1 MEIKYEAKN
10 AWELH
15 IKNNSLKDVM
25 TYSKGYKDF
34 LNKSKTERS
43 CAKEIIKQAK
53 ENGYISIEEAMSKG
67 SIKAGDKIYA
77 NNKDKGVCLFLIG
90 KNPIERGMRI
100 IGSHID
106 SPRLDLKANPLYQ
119 EVNLGLLK
127 THYYGGIKKY
137 QWLAQ
142 PLSLHGVVILK
153 DGKKVEIC
161 IGEDDSDP
169 VFCITD
175 ILPHLSSDQNQ
186 KKMSEAVK
194 GEDLNLL
201 IGSIP
206 TEEQEG
212 IICNILRILNEKYDM
227 IEEDFLTAELEV
239 VPAGKARDLGLDKS
253 MILSYGHDDRVCTYA
268 AMTSIFDID
277 ESDYT
282 LVTLCAD
289 KEEVGSN
296 GNTGMQSRFFEN
308 LVAELIELEGS
319 YSDLKIKRALARSKV
334 LSADVSAAYDPN
346 FPSAYD
352 KRNSAYA
359 GNGVVL
365 IKYTGSRGK
374 GGCND
379 ANAEFLA
386 EVRNVFNSEN
396 VVWQTG
402 ELGKVDQGGGG
413 TIAYM
418 LANYGAEVVDCGV
431 GVLSMHAPYE
441 AISKVDLYE
450 TYKGY
455 KAFFNKI
462 SL

>member
-90 KNPIERGMRI
+90 KNSIERGMRI

-119 EVNLGLLK
+119 EANLGLLK

-186 KKMSEAVK
+186 KKMAEAVK

-212 IICNILRILNEKYDM
+212 VVCNILRILNEKYNM
-227 IEEDFLTAELEV
+227 IEEDFLTAELEI

>member
-1 MEIKYEAKN
+1 
-10 AWELH
+10 
-15 IKNNSLKDVM
+15 
-25 TYSKGYKDF
+25 
-34 LNKSKTERS
+34 
-43 CAKEIIKQAK
+43 
-53 ENGYISIEEAMSKG
+53 
-67 SIKAGDKIYA
+67 
-77 NNKDKGVCLFLIG
+77 
-90 KNPIERGMRI
+90 MRI

-106 SPRLDLKANPLYQ
+106 SPRLDLKANPLY
-119 EVNLGLLK
+119 EEANLGLFK

-137 QWLAQ
+137 QWLSL
-142 PLSLHGVVILK
+142 PLALSGVVILK
-153 DGKKVEIC
+153 DGRKIDIC
-161 IGEDDSDP
+161 IGEDETDP

-175 ILPHLSSDQNQ
+175 ILPHLASDQNQ
-186 KKMSEAVK
+186 KKISEAIK

-206 TEEQEG
+206 TEEKDG
-212 IICNILRILNEKYDM
+212 IVYNILNILNEKYNM
-227 IEEDFLTAELEV
+227 VEEDFLSAELQV
-239 VPAGKARDLGLDKS
+239 VPAGKPRDLGLDKS
-253 MILSYGHDDRVCTYA
+253 MVLAYGHDDKVCTYA
-268 AMTSIFDID
+268 AITSIFDIE

-308 LVAELIELEGS
+308 IVAELIELEGS
-319 YSDLKIKRALARSKV
+319 YSDLKIKRAFSKSKV
-334 LSADVSAAYDPN
+334 LSADVSAGYDPN
-346 FPSAYD
+346 FSSAYD
-352 KRNSAYA
+352 KRNSAYM

-365 IKYTGSRGK
+365 IKYTGARGK
-374 GGCND
+374 NGCND

-386 EVRNVFNSEN
+386 EVRNVFNNEN

-441 AISKVDLYE
+441 VISKVDLYE
-450 TYKGY
+450 MYKGY
-455 KAFFNKI
+455 RAFFNKI
-462 SL
+462 KL

>member
-10 AWELH
+10 AWKIH
-15 IKNNSLKDVM
+15 MDNNSLKEVM
-25 TYSKGYKDF
+25 NYSKGYMDF
-34 LNKSKTERS
+34 LFKSKTERS

-53 ENGYISIEEAMSKG
+53 ENGYISLEEAIFKG

-90 KNPIERGMRI
+90 KNTIENGMRI

-106 SPRLDLKANPLYQ
+106 SPRLDLKANPLY
-119 EVNLGLLK
+119 EEANLGLLK

-137 QWLAQ
+137 QWLSL
-142 PLSLHGVVILK
+142 PLALSGVVILK
-153 DGKKVEIC
+153 DGRKIDIC
-161 IGEDDSDP
+161 IGEDETDP

-175 ILPHLSSDQNQ
+175 ILPHLASDQNQ
-186 KKMSEAVK
+186 KKISEAIK

-206 TEEQEG
+206 TEEKDG
-212 IICNILRILNEKYDM
+212 IVYNILNILNEKYNM
-227 IEEDFLTAELEV
+227 VEEDFLSAELQV
-239 VPAGKARDLGLDKS
+239 VPAGKPRDLGLDKS
-253 MILSYGHDDRVCTYA
+253 MVLAYGHDDKVCTYA
-268 AMTSIFDID
+268 AITSIFDIE

-308 LVAELIELEGS
+308 IVAELIELEGS
-319 YSDLKIKRALARSKV
+319 YSDLKIKRAFSKSKV
-334 LSADVSAAYDPN
+334 LSADVSAGYDPN
-346 FPSAYD
+346 FSSAYD
-352 KRNSAYA
+352 KRNSAYM

-365 IKYTGSRGK
+365 IKYTGARGK
-374 GGCND
+374 NGCND

-386 EVRNVFNSEN
+386 EVRNVFNNEN

-441 AISKVDLYE
+441 VISKVDLYE
-450 TYKGY
+450 MYKGY
-455 KAFFNKI
+455 RAFFNKI
-462 SL
+462 KL

>member
-90 KNPIERGMRI
+90 KNSIERGMRI

-119 EVNLGLLK
+119 EANLGLLK

-227 IEEDFLTAELEV
+227 IEEDFLTAELEI

>member
-119 EVNLGLLK
+119 EANLGLLK

>member
-186 KKMSEAVK
+186 KKMAEAVK

-212 IICNILRILNEKYDM
+212 VVCNILRILNEKYNM
-227 IEEDFLTAELEV
+227 IEEDFLTAELEI

-268 AMTSIFDID
+268 AMTSIFDIE

-319 YSDLKIKRALARSKV
+319 YSDLKIKRALAKSKV

-374 GGCND
+374 SGCND

-441 AISKVDLYE
+441 VISKVDLYE

>member
-10 AWELH
+10 AWKIH
-15 IKNNSLKDVM
+15 MDNNSVKEVM
-25 TYSKGYKDF
+25 NYSKGYMDF
-34 LNKSKTERS
+34 LFKSKTERS

-53 ENGYISIEEAMSKG
+53 ENGYISLEEAISKG

-90 KNPIERGMRI
+90 KNTIENGMRI

-106 SPRLDLKANPLYQ
+106 SPRLDLKANPLY
-119 EVNLGLLK
+119 EEANLGLFK

-137 QWLAQ
+137 QWLSL
-142 PLSLHGVVILK
+142 PLALSGVVILK
-153 DGKKVEIC
+153 DGRKIDIC
-161 IGEDDSDP
+161 IGEDETDP

-175 ILPHLSSDQNQ
+175 ILPHLASDQNQ
-186 KKMSEAVK
+186 KKISEAIK

-206 TEEQEG
+206 TEEKDG
-212 IICNILRILNEKYDM
+212 IVYNVLNILNEKYNM
-227 IEEDFLTAELEV
+227 VEEDFLSAELQV
-239 VPAGKARDLGLDKS
+239 VPAGKPRDLGLDKS
-253 MILSYGHDDRVCTYA
+253 MVLAYGHDDKVCTYA
-268 AMTSIFDID
+268 AITSIFDIE

-308 LVAELIELEGS
+308 IVAELIELEGS
-319 YSDLKIKRALARSKV
+319 YSDLKIKRALSKSKV
-334 LSADVSAAYDPN
+334 LSADVSAGYDPN
-346 FPSAYD
+346 FSSAYD
-352 KRNSAYA
+352 KRNSAYM
-359 GNGVVL
+359 GSGVVL
-365 IKYTGSRGK
+365 IKYTGARGK
-374 GGCND
+374 SGCND

-386 EVRNVFNSEN
+386 EVRNVFNNEN

-441 AISKVDLYE
+441 VISKVDLYE
-450 TYKGY
+450 MYKGY
-455 KAFFNKI
+455 RAFFNQIK
-462 SL
+462 L

>member
-90 KNPIERGMRI
+90 KNSIERGMRI

-186 KKMSEAVK
+186 KKMAEAVK

-212 IICNILRILNEKYDM
+212 VVCNILRILNEKYNM
-227 IEEDFLTAELEV
+227 IEEDFLTAELEI

-268 AMTSIFDID
+268 AMTSIFDIE

-374 GGCND
+374 SGCND

>member
-119 EVNLGLLK
+119 EANLGLLK

-186 KKMSEAVK
+186 KKMAEAVK

-212 IICNILRILNEKYDM
+212 IVCNILRILNEKYDM

-268 AMTSIFDID
+268 AMTSIFDIE

>member
-119 EVNLGLLK
+119 EANLGLLK

-186 KKMSEAVK
+186 KKMAEAVK

-212 IICNILRILNEKYDM
+212 IVCNILRILNEKYDM
-227 IEEDFLTAELEV
+227 IEEDFLTAELEI

-268 AMTSIFDID
+268 AMTSIFDIE

-319 YSDLKIKRALARSKV
+319 YSDLKIKRALAKSKV

-374 GGCND
+374 SGCND

-441 AISKVDLYE
+441 VISKVDLYE

>member
-90 KNPIERGMRI
+90 KNSIERGMRI

-119 EVNLGLLK
+119 EANLGLLK

-186 KKMSEAVK
+186 KKMAEAVK

-212 IICNILRILNEKYDM
+212 VVCNILRILNEKYNM
-227 IEEDFLTAELEV
+227 IEEDFLTAELEI

-268 AMTSIFDID
+268 AMTSIFDIE

>member
-10 AWELH
+10 AWKIH
-15 IKNNSLKDVM
+15 MDNNSVKEVM
-25 TYSKGYKDF
+25 NYSKGYMDF
-34 LNKSKTERS
+34 LFKSKTERS

-53 ENGYISIEEAMSKG
+53 ENGYISLEEAISKG

-90 KNPIERGMRI
+90 KNTIENGMRI

-106 SPRLDLKANPLYQ
+106 SPRLDLKANPLY
-119 EVNLGLLK
+119 EEANLGLFK

-137 QWLAQ
+137 QWLSL
-142 PLSLHGVVILK
+142 PLALSGVVILK
-153 DGKKVEIC
+153 DGRKIDIC
-161 IGEDDSDP
+161 IGEDETDP

-175 ILPHLSSDQNQ
+175 ILPHLASDQNQ
-186 KKMSEAVK
+186 KKISEAIK

-206 TEEQEG
+206 TEEKDG
-212 IICNILRILNEKYDM
+212 IVYNVLNILNEKYNM
-227 IEEDFLTAELEV
+227 VEEDFLSAELQV
-239 VPAGKARDLGLDKS
+239 VPAGKPRDLGLDKS
-253 MILSYGHDDRVCTYA
+253 MVLAYGHDDKVCTYA
-268 AMTSIFDID
+268 AITSIFDIE

-308 LVAELIELEGS
+308 IVAELIELEGS
-319 YSDLKIKRALARSKV
+319 YSDLKIKRALSKSKV
-334 LSADVSAAYDPN
+334 LSADVSAGYDPN
-346 FPSAYD
+346 FSSAYD
-352 KRNSAYA
+352 KRNAAYM

-365 IKYTGSRGK
+365 IKYTGARGK
-374 GGCND
+374 SGCND

-386 EVRNVFNSEN
+386 EVRNVFNNEN

-441 AISKVDLYE
+441 VISKVDLYE
-450 TYKGY
+450 MYKGY
-455 KAFFNKI
+455 RAFFNQIK
-462 SL
+462 L

>member
-90 KNPIERGMRI
+90 KNSIERGMRI

-119 EVNLGLLK
+119 EANLGLLK

-268 AMTSIFDID
+268 AMTSIFDIE

>member
-90 KNPIERGMRI
+90 KNSIERGMRI

-119 EVNLGLLK
+119 EANLGLLK

-227 IEEDFLTAELEV
+227 IEEDFLTAELEI

-268 AMTSIFDID
+268 AMTSIFDIE

-441 AISKVDLYE
+441 VISKVDLYE

>member
-10 AWELH
+10 AWKIH
-15 IKNNSLKDVM
+15 MDNNSVKEVM
-25 TYSKGYKDF
+25 NYSKGYMDF
-34 LNKSKTERS
+34 LFKSKTERS

-53 ENGYISIEEAMSKG
+53 ENGYISLEEAISKG

-90 KNPIERGMRI
+90 KNTIENGMRI

-106 SPRLDLKANPLYQ
+106 SPRLDLKANPLY
-119 EVNLGLLK
+119 EEANLGLFK

-137 QWLAQ
+137 QWLSL
-142 PLSLHGVVILK
+142 PLALSGVVILK
-153 DGKKVEIC
+153 DGRKIDIC
-161 IGEDDSDP
+161 IGEDETDP

-175 ILPHLSSDQNQ
+175 ILPHLASDQNQ
-186 KKMSEAVK
+186 KKISEAIK

-206 TEEQEG
+206 TEEKDG
-212 IICNILRILNEKYDM
+212 IVYNVLNILNEKYNM
-227 IEEDFLTAELEV
+227 VEEDFLSAELQV
-239 VPAGKARDLGLDKS
+239 VPAGKPRDLGLDKS
-253 MILSYGHDDRVCTYA
+253 MVLAYGHDDKVCTYA
-268 AMTSIFDID
+268 AITSIFDIE

-308 LVAELIELEGS
+308 IVAELIELGGS
-319 YSDLKIKRALARSKV
+319 YSDLKIKRALSKSKV
-334 LSADVSAAYDPN
+334 LSADVSAGYDPN
-346 FPSAYD
+346 FSSAYD
-352 KRNSAYA
+352 KRNAAYM

-365 IKYTGSRGK
+365 IKYTGARGK
-374 GGCND
+374 SGCND

-386 EVRNVFNSEN
+386 EVRNVFNNEN

-441 AISKVDLYE
+441 VISKVDLYE
-450 TYKGY
+450 MYKGY
-455 KAFFNKI
+455 RAFFNQIK
-462 SL
+462 L

>member
-90 KNPIERGMRI
+90 KNSIERGMRI

-119 EVNLGLLK
+119 EANLGLLK

-268 AMTSIFDID
+268 AMTSIFDIE

-441 AISKVDLYE
+441 VISKVDLYE

>member
-186 KKMSEAVK
+186 KKMAEAVK

-212 IICNILRILNEKYDM
+212 VVCNILRILNEKYNM
-227 IEEDFLTAELEV
+227 IEEDFLTAELEI

-268 AMTSIFDID
+268 AMTSIFDIE

-319 YSDLKIKRALARSKV
+319 YSDLKIKRALAKSKV

-374 GGCND
+374 SGCND

>member
-186 KKMSEAVK
+186 KKMAEAVK

-212 IICNILRILNEKYDM
+212 VVCNILRILNEKYNM
-227 IEEDFLTAELEV
+227 IEEDFLTAELEI

-268 AMTSIFDID
+268 AMTSIFDIE

>member
-90 KNPIERGMRI
+90 KNSIERGMRI

-119 EVNLGLLK
+119 EANLGLLK

>member
-10 AWELH
+10 AWKVH
-15 IKNNSLKDVM
+15 TKNNTLKEVM
-25 TYSKGYKDF
+25 NYSKGYTDF

-53 ENGYISIEEAMSKG
+53 ENGYISLEDAITRG
-67 SIKAGDKIYA
+67 SIKSGDKIYA
-77 NNKDKGVCLFLIG
+77 NNKDKGVCLFVIG

-106 SPRLDLKANPLYQ
+106 APRIDLKANPLYQ
-119 EVNLGLLK
+119 EANLGLLK

-137 QWLAQ
+137 QWLAL

-153 DGKKVEIC
+153 DGKKVDIC
-161 IGEDDSDP
+161 IGEDDTDP

-186 KKMSEAVK
+186 KKISEAVK

-212 IICNILRILNEKYDM
+212 IVNNILNILNEKYGM
-227 IEEDFLTAELEV
+227 VEADFLTAEFEI

-253 MILSYGHDDRVCTYA
+253 MIISYGHDDRVCTYA
-268 AMTSIFDID
+268 AITSIFDI
-277 ESDYT
+277 EEVDYT
-282 LVTLCAD
+282 VVTLCAD

-308 LVAELIELEGS
+308 IIAELIELEGN
-319 YSDLKIKRALARSKV
+319 YSDLKLKRALAKSKV

-346 FPSAYD
+346 FPNAYD

-365 IKYTGSRGK
+365 IKYTGARGK
-374 GGCND
+374 SGCND

-386 EVRNVFNSEN
+386 DVRTVFDNANVI
-396 VVWQTG
+396 WQTG

-431 GVLSMHAPYE
+431 GDLSMHAPYE
-441 AISKVDLYE
+441 VISKVDLYE

-455 KAFFNKI
+455 KAFF
-462 SL
+462 

>member
-90 KNPIERGMRI
+90 KNSIERGMRI

-119 EVNLGLLK
+119 EANLGLLK

-212 IICNILRILNEKYDM
+212 IICNILRILNEKYNM
-227 IEEDFLTAELEV
+227 IEEDFLTAELEI

-268 AMTSIFDID
+268 AMTSIFDIE

>member
-10 AWELH
+10 AWKIH
-15 IKNNSLKDVM
+15 TKNNTLEEVM
-25 TYSKGYKDF
+25 NYSKGYIDF

-53 ENGYISIEEAMSKG
+53 ENGYISLEDAITRG
-67 SIKAGDKIYA
+67 SIKSGDKIYA
-77 NNKDKGVCLFLIG
+77 NNKDKGVCLFIIG
-90 KNPIERGMRI
+90 KNPLERGMRI

-106 SPRLDLKANPLYQ
+106 APRIDLKANPLYQ
-119 EVNLGLLK
+119 EANLGLLK

-137 QWLAQ
+137 QWLAL

-153 DGKKVEIC
+153 DGKKVDIC
-161 IGEDDSDP
+161 IGEDEDDP

-186 KKMSEAVK
+186 KKISEAIK

-212 IICNILRILNEKYDM
+212 IVNNILNILNEKYGM
-227 IEEDFLTAELEV
+227 IEEDFLTAEFEI

-253 MILSYGHDDRVCTYA
+253 MIISYGHDDRVCTYA
-268 AMTSIFDID
+268 AITSIFDI
-277 ESDYT
+277 EEVDYT
-282 LVTLCAD
+282 VVTLCAD

-308 LVAELIELEGS
+308 IIAELIELEEN
-319 YSDLKIKRALARSKV
+319 YSDLKLKRALAKSKV

-346 FPSAYD
+346 FPNAYD

-365 IKYTGSRGK
+365 IKYTGARGK
-374 GGCND
+374 SGCND

-386 EVRNVFNSEN
+386 DVRTVFDNANVI
-396 VVWQTG
+396 WQTG

-441 AISKVDLYE
+441 VISKVDLYE

-455 KAFFNKI
+455 KAFFEKI
-462 SL
+462 KL

>member
-186 KKMSEAVK
+186 KKMAEAVK

-212 IICNILRILNEKYDM
+212 VVCNILRILNEKYDM

-268 AMTSIFDID
+268 AMTSIFDIE

-374 GGCND
+374 SGCND